1 VITFT
6 HRNSA
11 AVPQSSDT
19 RRVPPPAAVGASE
32 GPNPLRAIRF
42 HYRPARYLLTRYA
55 ATRRPGVALGRFGCV
70 SLDDVEPPALPGDR
84 WVRVRTTLS
93 GICGSDLSAVTA
105 HDSFTLEPFGAF
117 PFTFGHENV
126 GRIVEMG
133 PAVAGWSAGDP
144 VIINPMLACVQ
155 RGLEPCPPC
164 ARGDYGLCR
173 NTRAGDVGTGPMVG
187 YCPTVGGGWS
197 PTFVAHESQLHRADG
212 IADDV
217 AVLAD
222 PLASALRPVLL
233 HPPAEGDVVLVIGAG
248 TIGALTVASLRATG
262 WDGAIACLGRY
273 DFQLDLARAAGADP
287 VFRRPDEVYRW
298 AASLPHAT
306 SYKPTL
312 AARFVEGGPS
322 LIYDT
327 VGSESSIG
335 DSFALAREGGRVI
348 LVGAAARVSA
358 DWTRVWYRQL
368 TVAGIFAYGHA
379 PAFTGAG
386 AVGSGAADG
395 VQADIYDSTIA
406 MLRSG
411 RVADLGMLTHVFGL
425 EEYRA
430 ALSAALDKGGHR
442 SIKVAF
448 RP

>member
-1 VITFT
+1 
-6 HRNSA
+6 
-11 AVPQSSDT
+11 
-19 RRVPPPAAVGASE
+19 
-32 GPNPLRAIRF
+32 LRAIRF
-42 HYRPARYLLTRYA
+42 HYRPARYLLTRFA
-55 ATRRPGVALGRFGCV
+55 AGRRPALALGRMGCV
-70 SLDDVEPPALPGDR
+70 SLDDVEPPPLPGPD

-126 GRIVEMG
+126 GRIVETG
-133 PAVAGWSAGDP
+133 ADVSAWATGDR
-144 VIINPMLACVQ
+144 VIVNPMLACRQ
-155 RGLEPCPPC
+155 RGLEPCPAC

-173 NTRAGDVGTGPMVG
+173 RTREGTVGVGPMVG

-197 PTFVAHESQLHRADG
+197 DSFVAHVSQLHSADG
-212 IADDV
+212 IDDEV

-233 HPPAEGDVVLVIGAG
+233 HPPAEDDVVLVIGAG
-248 TIGALTVASLRATG
+248 TIGALTVAALRATG
-262 WDGAIACLGRY
+262 WSGPIACLGRY
-273 DFQLDLARAAGADP
+273 DFQVDLVRAAGADP
-287 VFRRPDEVYRW
+287 VFRRPDEVYDW
-298 AASLPHAT
+298 AARLPAAT
-306 SYKPTL
+306 AYKPTL

-335 DSFALAREGGRVI
+335 DSIALAREGGRIV
-348 LVGAAARVSA
+348 LVGAAARVTA

-368 TVAGIFAYGHA
+368 TIAGIFAYGHA
-379 PAFTGAG
+379 PALAGFRAGAG
-386 AVGSGAADG
+386 GAASDG
-395 VQADIYDSTIA
+395 AHADIYDSTIT
-406 MLRSG
+406 MLRDDG
-411 RVADLGMLTHVFGL
+411 VAGLNMVTHVFGL

-430 ALSAALDKGGHR
+430 ALAAALDKGGHR

-448 RP
+448 RPE